1 MMEGVIFRIAIVIY
15 FASMVGYFTA
25 LVVRRVQVAKAAT
38 WILLAGFAFHTMSLA
53 LRWLQAGCGTVINIF
68 EAFSFIAWSVAG
80 VYLFFQLRTKTRVL
94 GALVSP
100 VVVVL
105 SIAASVR
112 VAVEADVP
120 AALTGPWVAAH
131 AVLTLSGGGLFA
143 LACLA
148 GIMYL
153 VQDRLIT
160 QRKSYRFTR
169 FLPSLKELDR
179 VNHLSV
185 ITGFI
190 LLTFG
195 IIAGAV
201 WARTAWGQHWQWDP
215 KQVGTLVSW
224 LLYALLL
231 HQRFALGWKGRKT
244 AYFSIIAFIILLFT
258 IVGINLFFVTVHDF
272 S

>member
-1 MMEGVIFRIAIVIY
+1 MEGILFRIAVFIY
-15 FASMVGYFTA
+15 FAGMVGYFIS
-25 LVVRRVQVAKAAT
+25 LVVRRVQAAKIST
-38 WILLAGFAFHTMSLA
+38 WVLFAGFAFHTLSLA
-53 LRWLQAGCGTVINIF
+53 VRWLQPGYGTIINLF
-68 EAFSFIAWSVAG
+68 EAFSFIAWSVTG
-80 VYLFFQLRTKTRVL
+80 VYLLFQLRTKTRVL

-100 VVVVL
+100 AVVIL

-112 VAVEADVP
+112 MAPEADVP
-120 AALTGPWVAAH
+120 TALKGPWVASH
-131 AVLTLSGGGLFA
+131 AILTLSGGGFFA

-153 VQDRLIT
+153 VQDRLIM
-160 QRKSYRFTR
+160 QRKSYGFTR

-179 VNHLSV
+179 VNHISV

-201 WARTAWGQHWQWDP
+201 WAHTAWGQHWQWDP

-224 LLYALLL
+224 LLYGLLL
-231 HQRFALGWKGRKT
+231 HQRLALGWKGKKT
-244 AYFSIIAFIILLFT
+244 AYFSIIAFVILLFT
-258 IVGINLFFVTVHDF
+258 IVGINLFFVTVHNF